1 MRYCLVILF
10 SLLSSWAF
18 AQERWA
24 IVVGISEY
32 PTSSGWCNI
41 NGANDINIIVPMLQR
56 NGFAPTHI
64 TTLAND
70 QATKGNIKNA
80 IIALSN
86 KVKDKDI
93 VYFHFSG
100 HGQLIT
106 DINGDEGN
114 KGWDESL
121 IPYDADFEYRDDFYK
136 GEKHI
141 VDDELNEWL
150 TLLKNKIGNRGK
162 LIVVLD
168 ACHSGGGSR
177 YETDDNIIIR
187 GVNERFILPQPT
199 EVLTTYPNEI
209 RWVCISACKWVQSNE
224 EYLGYGR
231 LSYTLNKVFD
241 KSLTIE
247 QLESAIKLQ
256 YDKMPKKN
264 SLPQEP
270 LVEYNCSPS
279 ETIM

>member
-10 SLLSSWAF
+10 SLLSSWTF
-18 AQERWA
+18 AQNRWA
-24 IVVGISEY
+24 IIAGISNY
-32 PTSSGWCNI
+32 PEDSGWNNI
-41 NGANDINIIVPMLQR
+41 NGANDIDLIVSMLQR
-56 NGFAPTHI
+56 NGFSSTHI

-80 IIALSN
+80 ITALSN
-86 KVKDKDI
+86 KVKDGDI

-177 YETDDNIIIR
+177 YETDDNIVIR
-187 GVNERFILPQPT
+187 GVSDRFALPQSEKLPT
-199 EVLTTYPNEI
+199 PHPNEI
-209 RWVCISACKWVQSNE
+209 RWVCISACKWIQSNE
-224 EYLGYGR
+224 EYQGYGR
-231 LSYTLNKVFD
+231 LSYALDKVFD
-241 KSLTIE
+241 KSLSIE
-247 QLESAIKLQ
+247 QLKSAIELQ
-256 YDKMPKKN
+256 YDKTPKKN
-264 SLPQEP
+264 RLPQEP
-270 LVEYNCSPS
+270 FVEYNCKPS